1 MRLPHSKSRPRA
13 RAAFTLVELLV
24 VIAIIAILIGLLLPA
39 VQKVRESA
47 AKTQCLNNI
56 KQMLLACHNYQG
68 AYNRLPPGADN
79 ADGSSGFPVA
89 KTYGTT
95 FFHFLPFIEQ
105 DALYRLALDTTISG
119 LGIPGL
125 PTQGTMICLL
135 PFDGSLV
142 PGLPPGPY
150 GDPFVGGSTANAVF
164 RQGVKNFICPADF
177 TANDVMPGV
186 ISPMINGKN
195 WGNWGASSY
204 AFNGLV
210 FTAEGYYN
218 PLQFAPPPAPQPNFH
233 GYSYTTGHQ
242 GDGHASMQA
251 SVPDGLSNT
260 IFISEKIAQ
269 CTSNTIP
276 DPFSGGGPLIGG
288 SIWAY
293 DNQDTGNASSVAWF
307 GPFHP
312 GIQIA
317 FYLALPGA
325 NPLGP
330 ASTPQ
335 IQPVP
340 PTGTLSNCD
349 PTRASTLHTAAC
361 LVGMGDG
368 SARYVSGGVSGTTW
382 WAACTPN
389 AGDVLGSDW

>member
-1 MRLPHSKSRPRA
+1 MGFFMRLSPLKSRPQTS
-13 RAAFTLVELLV
+13 AAFTLVELLV
-24 VIAIIAILIGLLLPA
+24 VIAIIATLIGLLLPA

-47 AKTQCLNNI
+47 AKAQCLNNI
-56 KQMLLACHNYQG
+56 KQMLLACHNYQS

-79 ADGSSGFPVA
+79 ADGAQGFPHS
-89 KTYGTT
+89 KTYGTL

-105 DALYRLALDTTISG
+105 DALYKLALDTTIAG
-119 LGIPGL
+119 QPGG
-125 PTQGTMICLL
+125 PPQGALVCLL
-135 PFDGSLV
+135 PFDGSLL
-142 PGLPPGPY
+142 GLPQGPY

-164 RQGVKNFICPADF
+164 RQGVKNFLCPADF
-177 TANDVMPGV
+177 TANDVLPGV

-204 AFNGLV
+204 GFNALV
-210 FTAEGYYN
+210 FCAEGYFSPTN
-218 PLQFAPPPAPQPNFH
+218 QPLPAPQPNFQ
-233 GYSYTTGHQ
+233 GYSFTTGHQ

-251 SVPDGLSNT
+251 TIPDGLSNT
-260 IFISEKIAQ
+260 LFISEKIAQ
-269 CTSNTIP
+269 CTSNTISN
-276 DPFSGGGPLIGG
+276 PFLGGPLIGG

-293 DNQDTGNASSVAWF
+293 DNQDISDAASVTWF
-307 GPFHP
+307 APFHP
-312 GIQIA
+312 GVQLA
-317 FYLALPGA
+317 SYLALPGA
-325 NPLGP
+325 NPIGP

-340 PTGTLSNCD
+340 PTGNLSNCD

-368 SARYVSGGVSGTTW
+368 SARYVSGGVLGATW

-389 AGDVLGSDW
+389 ANDLLGSDW